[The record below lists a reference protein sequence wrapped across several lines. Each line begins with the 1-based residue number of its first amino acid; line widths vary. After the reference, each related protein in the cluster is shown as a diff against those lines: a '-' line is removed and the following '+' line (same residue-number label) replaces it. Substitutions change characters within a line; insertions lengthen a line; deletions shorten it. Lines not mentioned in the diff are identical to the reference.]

1 MNKKILIL
9 LSIPVFFWN
18 CSTKKITLEQ
28 FKTNFQ
34 TKEVIITL
42 ESYGGRTADLKCF
55 SFEFN
60 NKKYLIYPIFPDRLY
75 KGIQFKA
82 LIDENNPGKNFYV
95 LWDKIV
101 KPNEPNS
108 SISVKIE
115 SVFILSEEDY
125 ACIEISFNRT
135 KSKLYNIIGLN
146 SYYFATNKKYLNL
159 LKKMQKQKIGLVLDY
174 YLTTELNNETLGIY
188 DINYEHLD
196 SLNNKLNL

>member
-18 CSTKKITLEQ
+18 CSTKKITLEE

-42 ESYGGRTADLKCF
+42 EYYGGRTGDVKRF

-60 NKKYLIYPIFPDRLY
+60 NKKYFICPDFPERLY
-75 KGIQFKA
+75 KGIQIKA

-108 SISVKIE
+108 STFVKIE
-115 SVFILSEEDY
+115 SVFILSKEDY

-135 KSKLYNIIGLN
+135 KSKLYDKLCNIIGLN
-146 SYYFATNKKYLNL
+146 SYYLAINKKYLNL
-159 LKKMQKQKIGLVLDY
+159 LKKMHR
-174 YLTTELNNETLGIY
+174 TLNG
-188 DINYEHLD
+188 
-196 SLNNKLNL
+196 